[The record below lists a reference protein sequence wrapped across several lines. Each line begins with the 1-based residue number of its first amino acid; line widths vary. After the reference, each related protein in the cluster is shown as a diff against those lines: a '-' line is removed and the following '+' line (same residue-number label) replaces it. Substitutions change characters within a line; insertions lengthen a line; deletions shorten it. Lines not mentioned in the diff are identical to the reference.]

1 MPHRSSPGCC
11 SRVAKRE
18 ERPWKLVDPHFRKHL
33 PRVFTG
39 ESTTRRYSTG
49 LLDFMVR
56 WALFGTDPA
65 PLAVR

>member
-1 MPHRSSPGCC
+1 
-11 SRVAKRE
+11 
-18 ERPWKLVDPHFRKHL
+18 VDPHFRKHL

-39 ESTTRRYSTG
+39 ESTTRRYSMG

-56 WALFGTDPA
+56 WALFGTDPG